1 MPAGPTTP
9 QPSTRH
15 EDRAAPTRPRRIA
28 LVGNPNTGKT
38 TLFNRLTGLRHKT
51 SNFPG
56 TTLEARIG
64 RMTAAGDA
72 TGEFDII
79 DLPGI
84 YSLELD
90 QLEAAVARDALAG
103 RVALAS
109 DQAREPDALCVV
121 VDATNLARN
130 LMLVGEALRR
140 RLPTVVA
147 VNMIDLSRKQGLHLD
162 LAQLES
168 GLGCRAV
175 AICARSGEGLDA
187 LRDALASAAI
197 PTRTPPGTNQGLA
210 QWADDLAVR
219 GTSALHAGDATHD
232 ATHEIDDAFT
242 ERLDRV
248 LTHPLA
254 GGLVFALA
262 MAALFWLLFT
272 IAAYPMDLID
282 GLFTRLASWVEH
294 TLPPGILREF
304 LSGGVVSGLGATLI
318 FVPQI
323 ALLFFVISIL
333 EDTGYLA
340 RAAFLMDR
348 LLRPF
353 GLPGHAFVPLLSS
366 HACALPG
373 IMACRSIPDRRQR
386 LATILV
392 APFMTCSA
400 RLPVYVLITGLLF
413 PDSPVRQALAFVACY
428 LLGIAAG
435 LISALVARRTILRG
449 RSLPMALELPSYK
462 RPSLRT
468 ALITTL
474 DRALVFIKQAGTNI
488 LAISI
493 ILWWLS
499 AYPRVAPPPE
509 ADSLNALAKQVEQA
523 PEGSGLSWEV
533 LNTVRGLEIER
544 TGDPITP
551 LDEALTEVRR
561 RSIIQGLQS
570 AAEERTSAHA
580 ARHSF
585 AGQLGR
591 AVQPVL
597 APLGYD
603 WQLSI
608 GVLASFAAREVFVST
623 LAVVATGHQDADEEG
638 VQERLMRAKRDDA
651 RTPIFTRPT
660 CWSLLVYY
668 VLAMQC
674 LPTLAVTRREA
685 GGVKWA
691 LLQFAWMIALAYVG
705 AWIAF
710 RVAS

>member
-1 MPAGPTTP
+1 MNAGSTQAHSDSPNANPTA
-9 QPSTRH
+9 SA
-15 EDRAAPTRPRRIA
+15 RARRIA

-64 RMTAAGDA
+64 RMNSASADV
-72 TGEFDII
+72 DII

-103 RVALAS
+103 RTAPS
-109 DQAREPDALCVV
+109 GDQAREPDALCVV

-140 RLPTVVA
+140 RLPTVIA

-175 AICARSGEGLDA
+175 AICARSGEGLDT
-187 LRDALASAAI
+187 LRDALANAAI
-197 PTRTPPGTNQGLA
+197 PTRTPPGTDQGLA
-210 QWADDLAVR
+210 HWADDLAIR
-219 GTSALHAGDATHD
+219 GTSALHPSDATHD
-232 ATHEIDDAFT
+232 VGDAFT
-242 ERLDRV
+242 ERLDRI
-248 LTHPLA
+248 LTHPFA

-282 GLFTRLASWVEH
+282 GLFSHLTAWIKS

-318 FVPQI
+318 FLPQI

-493 ILWWLS
+493 LLWWLS
-499 AYPRVAPPPE
+499 AYPHSAPPPE
-509 ADSLNALAKQVEQA
+509 AQSLSNLAAEVQA
-523 PEGSGLSWEV
+523 APAGSGLSWEV

-544 TGDPITP
+544 TGNPVTP
-551 LDEALTEVRR
+551 LDEALTEDRR
-561 RSIIQGLQS
+561 HSITQALQS
-570 AAEERTSAHA
+570 AADERTAAHA
-580 ARHSF
+580 ARESF

-591 AVQPVL
+591 AIQPAL

-623 LAVVATGHQDADEEG
+623 LAVVATGHQDADDQG
-638 VQERLMRAKRDDA
+638 VQQRLMQAKRDDA

-685 GGVKWA
+685 GGLKWA